1 MSSIKVTGLV
11 NIKLL
16 KKMND
21 GVLLRD
27 RFWEE
32 ANIDGYM
39 NAERLF
45 KGIEKIYSGVS
56 DSDIRDYLRIIHK
69 YEGPIE

>member
-21 GVLLRD
+21 AVSLRD
-27 RFWEE
+27 KFWEE
-32 ANIDGYM
+32 NSMDGFI
-39 NAERLF
+39 NGEGLF
-45 KGIEKIYSGVS
+45 KGLEKIYSGVS
-56 DSDIRDYLRIIHK
+56 D
-69 YEGPIE
+69 

>member
-21 GVLLRD
+21 AVTARD
-27 RFWEE
+27 KFWED
-32 ANIDGYM
+32 ANVNGFITG
-39 NAERLF
+39 ESLF
-45 KGIEKIYSGVS
+45 K
-56 DSDIRDYLRIIHK
+56 
-69 YEGPIE
+69 